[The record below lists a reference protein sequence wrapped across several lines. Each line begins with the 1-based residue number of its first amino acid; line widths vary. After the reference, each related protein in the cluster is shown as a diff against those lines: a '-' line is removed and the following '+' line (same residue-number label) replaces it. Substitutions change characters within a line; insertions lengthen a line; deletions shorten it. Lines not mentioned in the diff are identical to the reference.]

1 MHKSTNNL
9 DIAIIGAGASGL
21 ISSIFL
27 LEQKFNITIFE
38 KNNKVGKKL
47 LATGNGRCNISNEN
61 IHLNNFHTS
70 GDKTLL
76 KQIFHNFDFHKCKN
90 FFNSIGVELI
100 VSENKRVY
108 PMSQNSSSIVDSLEF
123 KASNSGVKINLNSE
137 ITSIKYE
144 KNKFILNDKFIFDKV
159 IIATGSIA
167 MPKLGSSDS
176 GYKFAKDFG
185 HNIIKPFASLVQ
197 LVSDTKDL
205 DIISGVKID
214 GIVNNIRGDIL
225 FTKYGISGSTILDI
239 SRDISKKLQYEK
251 NIKLFIDVLPQ
262 FNKNKLTQMLTKR
275 AETLGDKD
283 IDIWLDGIINKKLSR
298 YIIKKSTINNS
309 IKYAKF
315 LNKKDILKIVHTLK
329 NLEFNII
336 GTKGFDYCE
345 VCAGGVDIS
354 QINLNTMESKIKKDL
369 YFTGEVLDVD
379 GDCGGYNLHFAWA
392 SAYLASK
399 AIKKDT
405 I

>member
-1 MHKSTNNL
+1 MDKSTNNL

-61 IHLNNFHTS
+61 IHLSNFHTS

-76 KQIFHNFDFHKCKN
+76 KQVFHNFDFHKCKN

-100 VSENKRVY
+100 TSDNKRVY

-123 KASNSGVKINLNSE
+123 KASNSGAKINLSSE

-225 FTKYGISGSTILDI
+225 FTKYGVSGSAILDI
-239 SRDISKKLQYEK
+239 SREISKKLQYEK

-262 FNKNKLTQMLTKR
+262 FNKNKLTQILTKR

-298 YIIKKSTINNS
+298 YIIKKSNINNS

-345 VCAGGVDIS
+345 VCAGGVDLS
-354 QINLNTMESKIKKDL
+354 QVNLNTMESKIKKDL

-399 AIKKDT
+399 AIKKDN

>member
-1 MHKSTNNL
+1 MHKNTNSL

-61 IHLNNFHTS
+61 IHLSNFHTS

-76 KQIFHNFDFHKCKN
+76 KQVFHNFDFHKCKN

-100 VSENKRVY
+100 VSDNKRVY

-123 KASNSGVKINLNSE
+123 KASNSGAKINLSSE

-144 KNKFILNDKFIFDKV
+144 KNKFILNEKFIFDKV

-176 GYKFAKDFG
+176 GYKFAKGFG

-197 LVSDTKDL
+197 LVSDTKEL

-225 FTKYGISGSTILDI
+225 FTKYGISGSAILDI

-275 AETLGDKD
+275 AETLEDKD

-298 YIIKKSTINNS
+298 YIIKKSNINNS

-329 NLEFNII
+329 NLQFNII

-345 VCAGGVDIS
+345 VCAGGVDLS

-399 AIKKDT
+399 AIKKDN